1 MQRLKNILNPI
12 IILIIVQIVWIGL
25 LVLWI
30 IWFLGRHYE
39 LRELAEKYRP
49 ELVPQHLNWPVL
61 AGGIIMLALVLIG
74 LYVIFIFWRRQS
86 RLYAEQKT
94 FISQITHELK
104 SPLASIRLHLETIRL
119 RKPPPE
125 KMERF
130 LDTMLADTERLNSL
144 ISNFLMAAKLE
155 QRSAGGELP
164 LIDFSS
170 FVDRFISDFSRHIPD
185 GSSLSRN
192 IEAGIFARIDGEG
205 MEMALRNLL
214 ENAFLYSP
222 ASPEVHVTLSR
233 AGKCC
238 SLAISD
244 NGRGID
250 AKELN
255 NIFRMFYRV
264 RVAGE
269 TIRGTGLGL
278 YIVKSIVKRHK
289 GRIRAESKGP
299 GHGTSIIIAL
309 PLAEVK

>member
-1 MQRLKNILNPI
+1 MRRLKFILNPI
-12 IILIIVQIVWIGL
+12 ITLIIVQIVWIGL

-30 IWFLGRHYE
+30 IWFLGKHYE

-61 AGGIIMLALVLIG
+61 AGGIIMLAFVLVG
-74 LYVIFIFWRRQS
+74 LYVIFIYWKRQS

-119 RKPPPE
+119 RKPSPE

-130 LDTMLADTERLNSL
+130 LDTMLADTDRLNSL

-155 QRSAGGELP
+155 QRPAGGELP

-170 FVDRFISDFSRHIPD
+170 FVEKFIQDFSRHLPD
-185 GSSLSRN
+185 GGSLTSD
-192 IEAGIFARIDGEG
+192 IEPGIAARIESEG
-205 MEMALRNLL
+205 MEMVLRNLL

-222 ASPEVHVTLSR
+222 ASPEVHVTVTKS
-233 AGKCC
+233 AKNCII
-238 SLAISD
+238 AVTD
-244 NGRGID
+244 NGRGIED
-250 AKELN
+250 KELK

-264 RVAGE
+264 RVTGE

-278 YIVKSIVKRHK
+278 YIVKSIVQRHK
-289 GRIRAESKGP
+289 GKIRAESSGP
-299 GHGTSIIIAL
+299 GKGTSIIISL
-309 PLAEVK
+309 PTAEVK

>member
-1 MQRLKNILNPI
+1 MQRLKKILNPI
-12 IILIIVQIVWIGL
+12 IILVFVQIIWIVL

-74 LYVIFIFWRRQS
+74 LYVIFIYWRRQS

-119 RKPPPE
+119 RKPAAD

-130 LDTMLADTERLNSL
+130 LDTMLADTERLDSL

-155 QRSAGGELP
+155 QRPAGGELP

-170 FVDRFISDFSRHIPD
+170 FVTRFIEDFSRHLPD
-185 GSSLSRN
+185 GGSLTCD
-192 IEAGIFARIDGEG
+192 IEPGIAARIEGDG
-205 MEMALRNLL
+205 MEMVLRNLV
-214 ENAFLYSP
+214 ENAFLYSQG
-222 ASPEVHVTLSR
+222 SPEVHVALGRS
-233 AGKCC
+233 GKNCI
-238 SLAISD
+238 LAVTD
-244 NGRGID
+244 NGIGID
-250 AKELN
+250 EKELT

-264 RVAGE
+264 RQAGE

-289 GRIRAESKGP
+289 GKIVATSSGR
-299 GHGTSIIIAL
+299 GTGSSFIITL
-309 PLAEVK
+309 PVAEVK

>member
-1 MQRLKNILNPI
+1 MRRLKYLLNPLV
-12 IILIIVQIVWIGL
+12 ILIIVQIVWIGL

-61 AGGIIMLALVLIG
+61 AGGIIMLALVLVG
-74 LYVIFIFWRRQS
+74 LYVIFIYWRRQS
-86 RLYAEQKT
+86 RLYVEQKT
-94 FISQITHELK
+94 FIAQITHELK

-119 RKPPPE
+119 RKPPAD

-155 QRSAGGELP
+155 QRPAGGEVP
-164 LIDFSS
+164 QIDFSS
-170 FVDRFISDFSRHIPD
+170 FVGRFIEDFTKHRPD
-185 GSSLSRN
+185 GGSLTSD
-192 IEAGIFARIDGEG
+192 IEPGISARIEGDG
-205 MEMALRNLL
+205 MEMVLRNLI

-222 ASPEVHVTLSR
+222 ASPEVHVSLKRSGKNCTLSVT
-233 AGKCC
+233 
-238 SLAISD
+238 D

-250 AKELN
+250 NKELQ

-278 YIVKSIVKRHK
+278 YIVKSIIKRHK
-289 GRIRAESKGP
+289 GKIFAESSGSGRGSSFVITIP
-299 GHGTSIIIAL
+299 AV
-309 PLAEVK
+309 EVK

>member
-1 MQRLKNILNPI
+1 MTRLKNILNPI

-49 ELVPQHLNWPVL
+49 ELVPQHINWPVL

-74 LYVIFIFWRRQS
+74 LYVIFIYWRRQS

-119 RKPPPE
+119 RKPAPE

-155 QRSAGGELP
+155 QRSIGGELP

-170 FVDRFISDFSRHIPD
+170 FVDAFIIDFARHLPD
-185 GSSLSRN
+185 GSSLTRA
-192 IEAGIFARIDGEG
+192 IEPGITTRIDSEG

-222 ASPEVHVTLSR
+222 ASPEVQVTLERS
-233 AGKCC
+233 GKSCTLTIC
-238 SLAISD
+238 D

-250 AKELN
+250 SRELK

-278 YIVKSIVKRHK
+278 YIVKSIIKRHK
-289 GRIRAESKGP
+289 GKIRAESKGP
-299 GHGTSIIIAL
+299 GQGTCIIITLSITEA
-309 PLAEVK
+309 K

>member
-1 MQRLKNILNPI
+1 MQRLKYIFNPI
-12 IILIIVQIVWIGL
+12 ITLIVVQIIWIVL

-61 AGGIIMLALVLIG
+61 AGGIIMLALVLVG
-74 LYVIFIFWRRQS
+74 LYVIFIYWRRQS

-119 RKPPPE
+119 RKPDAG

-130 LDTMLADTERLNSL
+130 LDTMLADTERLNCL
-144 ISNFLMAAKLE
+144 TSNFLMAAKLE
-155 QRSAGGELP
+155 QRPAGGELP

-170 FVDRFISDFSRHIPD
+170 FVVRFIEDFTRHLPD
-185 GSSLSRN
+185 GGSLTSD
-192 IEAGIFARIDGEG
+192 IEPGISARIEGDG
-205 MEMALRNLL
+205 MEMVLRNLI
-214 ENAFLYSP
+214 ENAFLYSQG
-222 ASPEVHVTLSR
+222 SPEVCVALSRSGKNCTLSVT
-233 AGKCC
+233 
-238 SLAISD
+238 D
-244 NGRGID
+244 NGRGIA
-250 AKELN
+250 AKELK

-264 RVAGE
+264 REAGE

-289 GRIRAESKGP
+289 GKVIVESSGSGNGSSFVITFP
-299 GHGTSIIIAL
+299 A
-309 PLAEVK
+309 AEVK

>member
-1 MQRLKNILNPI
+1 MQRLKFIFNPI
-12 IILIIVQIVWIGL
+12 ITLIAVQIVWIGL

-39 LRELAEKYRP
+39 LREFAEKYRP
-49 ELVPQHLNWPVL
+49 ELVPQHINWPVL

-74 LYVIFIFWRRQS
+74 LYVIFIYWRRQS

-119 RKPPPE
+119 RKPPAD

-155 QRSAGGELP
+155 QRQVRGDLP
-164 LIDFSS
+164 LLDFSS
-170 FVDRFISDFSRHIPD
+170 FVARFIEDFSRHLPD
-185 GSSLSRN
+185 GVSLTSD
-192 IEAGIFARIDGEG
+192 IEPGISARIDGEG
-205 MEMALRNLL
+205 MEMVLRNLL

-222 ASPEVHVTLSR
+222 ASPEVHTTMKKSGKNCTITVT
-233 AGKCC
+233 
-238 SLAISD
+238 D
-244 NGRGID
+244 NGRGIEPG
-250 AKELN
+250 ELK

-264 RVAGE
+264 RQSGE

-278 YIVKSIVKRHK
+278 YIAKSIVERHK
-289 GRIRAESKGP
+289 GKIRAESRGP
-299 GHGTSIIIAL
+299 GHGTCFVITIPIAEL
-309 PLAEVK
+309 R